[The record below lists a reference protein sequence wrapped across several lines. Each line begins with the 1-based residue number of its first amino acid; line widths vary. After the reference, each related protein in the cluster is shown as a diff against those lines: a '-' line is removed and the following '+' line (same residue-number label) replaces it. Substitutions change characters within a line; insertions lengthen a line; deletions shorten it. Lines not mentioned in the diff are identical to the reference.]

1 MINIVNADEP
11 KIFSVKIKRE
21 LNTLSQ
27 AELKKSLAIKDFNNV
42 SDNSW
47 NRIRIDLN
55 LKDNIPSLNQI
66 IKHLKSFKTMINIKT
81 NEYGVYIYIK
91 KKLEIVLKQLFES
104 DKLENVNNNTIT
116 KKNLIVV

>member
-66 IKHLKSFKTMINIKT
+66 IKHRKSFKTMINIKT
-81 NEYGVYIYIK
+81 NEYGVYISIK
-91 KKLEIVLKQLFES
+91 
-104 DKLENVNNNTIT
+104 N
-116 KKNLIVV
+116 